1 MKRQV
6 TCASALLALLAA
18 SPALAADYLLR
29 PAYPQEFGFT
39 DESLVRFEVGARY
52 WYAWGGQDAG
62 FTDATLGTVDLSV
75 RDQTH
80 LLELHG
86 RIDDLYT
93 DTYLKGWGGYGF
105 GTTGTYSISP
115 AASGAIGS
123 RSQIGYA
130 GIDYGWL
137 PLGDTKQGSAAGAF
151 LGYTYW
157 KDAPDIGT
165 GQVGATFGG
174 PGGAPDTFTEARD
187 NFDIHALRLGIRG
200 TATFDQFDVQAEI
213 AAVPY
218 AHVSGQVGG
227 SAPNGFVFPA
237 VGAPVY
243 ENAPTTLTGR
253 GYGAMGEVMLGFHP
267 TENLTIRAGGRAWY
281 LQGDLEATFNG
292 ALPGGVDLPAQTL
305 PSTVASIFRYG
316 AMLELTG
323 KF

>member
-1 MKRQV
+1 MKRHA

-18 SPALAADYLLR
+18 TPSVAADYLLR

-52 WYAWGGQDAG
+52 WYAWGGQNAG
-62 FTDATLGTVDLSV
+62 FTDPTLGSVDLSV

-93 DTYLKGWGGYGF
+93 DTYLKGWAGYGV
-105 GTTGTYSISP
+105 GTTGTYTISP
-115 AASGAIGS
+115 AGSGAIGNQS
-123 RSQIGYA
+123 RIGYA
-130 GIDYGWL
+130 GIDYGWM
-137 PLGDTKQGSAAGAF
+137 PLGQMDEGAAGGAF
-151 LGYTYW
+151 VGYTYW

-174 PGGAPDTFTEARD
+174 PGGSPDTFTEARD
-187 NFDIHALRLGIRG
+187 NFDIHALRLGVRG
-200 TATFDQFDVQAEI
+200 TAEFDMFDIQAEV
-213 AAVPY
+213 AAIPY
-218 AHVSGQVGG
+218 AHVSGQLGG
-227 SAPNGFVFPA
+227 SAPNAIIPG
-237 VGAPVY
+237 VY

-253 GYGAMGEVMLGFHP
+253 GYGVMTEAMLGFHP

-281 LQGDLEATFNG
+281 LQGELDAVFNG
-292 ALPGGVDLPAQTL
+292 TAGGVAFPAQTV
-305 PSTVASIFRYG
+305 PSTYASLFRYG

>member
-52 WYAWGGQDAG
+52 WYAWGGQNAG
-62 FTDATLGTVDLSV
+62 FSSPYGPVDLTV

-93 DTYLKGWGGYGF
+93 DTYLKGWAGYGV

-115 AASGAIGS
+115 ASSGSIGNQS
-123 RSQIGYA
+123 HIGYA
-130 GIDYGWL
+130 GIDYGWM
-137 PLGDTKQGSAAGAF
+137 PFGQMDDGVAGGAF
-151 LGYTYW
+151 VGYTYW

-165 GQVGATFGG
+165 GQVAASFNPITGLPA
-174 PGGAPDTFTEARD
+174 TFTEARD
-187 NFDIHALRLGIRG
+187 NFDIHALRLGVRG
-200 TATFDQFDVQAEI
+200 TAEFDMFDIQAEV
-213 AAVPY
+213 AAIPY

-227 SAPNGFVFPA
+227 SSPSGFVFPA
-237 VGAPVY
+237 LGGIPVF

-253 GYGAMGEVMLGFHP
+253 GYGVMTEAMIGFHP

-281 LQGDLEATFNG
+281 LQGELDAVFNG
-292 ALPGGVDLPAQTL
+292 TVGGTAQPAMTI
-305 PSTVASIFRYG
+305 PSTYASLFRYG